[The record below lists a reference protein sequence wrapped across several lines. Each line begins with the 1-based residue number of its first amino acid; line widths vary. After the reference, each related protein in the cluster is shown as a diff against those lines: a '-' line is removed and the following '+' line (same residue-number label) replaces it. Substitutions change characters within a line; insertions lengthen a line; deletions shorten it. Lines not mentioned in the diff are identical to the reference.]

1 MLYDG
6 KGLIEVVQQL
16 APLLVVLRTAK
27 AHGVVLQAV
36 PFHEQQVG
44 ARALQAPRQ
53 CQAPETGHTRND
65 PLGLPE
71 GGLEVILVAR
81 SDRQQRMLE
90 SHFAM
95 VAAVAVGP
103 AVRGAAPRYVNT
115 PVSQRE
121 PCAEADLT
129 PTAATA
135 TSAVVTDRGSP
146 CGTLRV
152 PILLWSRCECWD
164 GHRAC
169 WAHSHSQGGTMAK
182 AKKKSGNK
190 TKPAAKA
197 KSSEKRKWVDKAK
210 SVKAN
215 KADKRIKQLERRLEE
230 AVATVESAAK
240 QMQKCSQGDGEAG
253 DVGRGAAGQG
263 RPRGAPVQGHC

>member
-1 MLYDG
+1 MLDGG

-53 CQAPETGHTRND
+53 CQAPEAGHTHND
-65 PLGLPE
+65 LLGLPE

-103 AVRGAAPRYVNT
+103 AVRGAAPRDVNT
-115 PVSQRE
+115 PVSQR
-121 PCAEADLT
+121 
-129 PTAATA
+129 
-135 TSAVVTDRGSP
+135 DRYPGRCS
-146 CGTLRV
+146 
-152 PILLWSRCECWD
+152 SRRW
-164 GHRAC
+164 R
-169 WAHSHSQGGTMAK
+169 
-182 AKKKSGNK
+182 
-190 TKPAAKA
+190 
-197 KSSEKRKWVDKAK
+197 
-210 SVKAN
+210 
-215 KADKRIKQLERRLEE
+215 
-230 AVATVESAAK
+230 SAA
-240 QMQKCSQGDGEAG
+240 
-253 DVGRGAAGQG
+253 RPRRRRAAGSRHEHRRRRHTNLPDRAGGSGSGDPSTAPVLG
-263 RPRGAPVQGHC
+263 RPRRTKRVRARRRPTHSAQPHCGSVVVQRSPGSATRATARVHAPLPHSTLIGNARMVAPIAGTAVRLASFSICR